1 VSRYRSYG
9 KLDDPFTS
17 EGDTFFLRMN
27 ARLRPNQLK
36 PGEVA
41 LSKNGR
47 MNKDGTWQTRKGL
60 STLFGSIT
68 SGENA
73 IRLPYRITTAQRLGG
88 VVTATLNATPSL
100 SFVPGDDITIADLGF
115 TTDSPNG
122 TFPLESVN
130 FTTNQITYISSSF
143 VKHNGVF
150 YKCLQDNTSSSS
162 NEPGTTGGS
171 SFWSTSTNA
180 SNASAWS
187 ASSVSYNGPGV
198 DETLPVTVDTPASPS
213 GNPSVASTGTSIST
227 TLKFQGGD
235 PNDSDNYSFT
245 LNDNGVNEVFGSAV
259 FSDATSNN
267 DDYIFTATDTTCII
281 LRLKDS
287 ALFKCRYEAGGE
299 SVDGPVQMT
308 QGLGKM
314 YIFRTN
320 QTTLEASPA
329 VQRVGVTSASQS
341 GQTITVNATAHGRSV
356 NDYVTLTGLGAYTND
371 PNDCYQ
377 VVTESTNSFT
387 VTMATSQTATFNVSG
402 AQVEYF
408 SDFSKVAN
416 GTYTAPLYLTDTTT
430 VAQDGVVTMDINSH
444 GLSAGDDLT
453 IQSGTSPF
461 DLFANQKVRV
471 TGAPTVNQFTFNLD
485 VANVSLGDSK
495 TLTVNKPLAVGKGYI
510 HQPAAPWGIVH
521 ERRLWMPYWYTSA
534 TTPADREIRDEI
546 VASDI
551 MDFDT
556 VDVIGNQFRPSAGQ
570 SDYLVQLTPFTKDS
584 LVVFNRKSIHL
595 MSGISGSLADVST
608 NVVTTE
614 IGCSARKSVVQVAN
628 QIMFLSDQGIYS
640 VEFLDAYNLR
650 GTGTPISETIQ
661 PFIERINQDYVHLS
675 CGVYFDNKYWI
686 ALPLNSES
694 GALASKLNTI
704 IVYSFLNGGFESIDT
719 VNSTEFAIRELIV
732 GKEGSQNALY
742 LTTEEGG
749 VHKVDGFEGG
759 DVVSMTAGQ
768 AIPATIPI
776 VSQVTTRQYDAESL
790 DRKKF
795 SRAEFHIKSGSET
808 VTDGDITFITEDP
821 DSTSSATSI
830 SSLIGS
836 TLPANEDSSLR
847 MRVNKRG
854 FGIQADFKPN
864 TGRPFLRAVK
874 VDAQITDRATTS
886 IS

>member
-1 VSRYRSYG
+1 MSRYRSYG

-68 SGENA
+68 SGTNA
-73 IRLPYRITTAQRLGG
+73 IRLPYIILSAQRQSN
-88 VVTATLNATPSL
+88 VVTLILSTTPSL
-100 SFVPGDDITIADLGF
+100 SFIPSEDFHIDDLDASVD
-115 TTDSPNG
+115 G
-122 TFPLESVN
+122 TQTLASVN
-130 FTTNQITYISSSF
+130 FTTKTLTFANSGADTTF
-143 VKHNGVF
+143 TVKGESVG
-150 YKCLQDNTSSSS
+150 NTSVVASGTAI
-162 NEPGTTGGS
+162 GTTL
-171 SFWSTSTNA
+171 
-180 SNASAWS
+180 
-187 ASSVSYNGPGV
+187 
-198 DETLPVTVDTPASPS
+198 D
-213 GNPSVASTGTSIST
+213 
-227 TLKFQGGD
+227 
-235 PNDSDNYSFT
+235 FT

-320 QTTLEASPA
+320 QTTLEASPE
-329 VQRVGVTSASQS
+329 VQRVDISSASQS
-341 GQTITVNATAHGRSV
+341 GQTITVNATAHGRSA
-356 NDYVTLTGLGAYTND
+356 NDYVTLTGLGNWTNN

-377 VVTESTNSFT
+377 VTTASTNQFT
-387 VTMATSQTATFNVSG
+387 VTMATSQNTTFNVSG
-402 AQVEYF
+402 AQVEF
-408 SDFSKVAN
+408 FLDFSKVAN
-416 GTYTAPLYLTDTTT
+416 GTYTAPVYLTDTTT

-461 DLFANQKVRV
+461 DLFADQKVRV
-471 TGAPTVNQFTFNLD
+471 TGAPTVNQFTFNLE

-521 ERRLWMPYWYTSA
+521 ERRLWMPYWYTSE
-534 TTPADREIRDEI
+534 TNPTDRGIRDEI

-661 PFIERINQDYVHLS
+661 PFIDRINQDYVHLS
-675 CGVYFDNKYWI
+675 CGVYFDNRYWL
-686 ALPLNSES
+686 ALPLDIVPGS
-694 GALASKLNTI
+694 GDATKLNTI

-732 GKEGSQNALY
+732 AREGSQNALY

-749 VHKVDGFEGG
+749 IHKVDGADGG
-759 DVVSMTAGQ
+759 DVVSMSAGQ
-768 AIPATIPI
+768 AVPETIDV
-776 VSQVTTRQYDAESL
+776 VSQCTTRQYDADTA
-790 DRKKF
+790 DRKMF
-795 SRAEFHIKSGSET
+795 SRSELHIKSSDQGLS
-808 VTDGDITFITEDP
+808 DGDISFITEDP

-830 SSLIGS
+830 STLLGS
-836 TLPANEDSSLR
+836 TLPANEDSSIRLGVR
-847 MRVNKRG
+847 KRG
-854 FGIQADFKPN
+854 FGIQTDFKP
-864 TGRPFLRAVK
+864 TAGRPFLRAVK
-874 VDAQITDRATTS
+874 IDARVTDRSTTS

>member
-1 VSRYRSYG
+1 MSRYRSYG
-9 KLDDPFTS
+9 QLDDPFVT

-68 SGENA
+68 SGVNA
-73 IRLPYRITTAQRLGG
+73 IRLPYIILSAQRQSN
-88 VVTATLNATPSL
+88 VVTLTLSTTPSL
-100 SFVPGDDITIADLGF
+100 SFIPGDDFHIDDL
-115 TTDSPNG
+115 DASVDG
-122 TFPLESVN
+122 TRTLASVN
-130 FTTNQITYISSSF
+130 FTTKTLTFANSGADTVFTI
-143 VKHNGVF
+143 NGENVG
-150 YKCLQDNTSSSS
+150 NTSVV
-162 NEPGTTGGS
+162 
-171 SFWSTSTNA
+171 
-180 SNASAWS
+180 SA
-187 ASSVSYNGPGV
+187 
-198 DETLPVTVDTPASPS
+198 
-213 GNPSVASTGTSIST
+213 GTSIGT
-227 TLKFQGGD
+227 TL
-235 PNDSDNYSFT
+235 NFT

-259 FSDATSNN
+259 FSDASSNN

-329 VQRVGVTSASQS
+329 VQRVDISSASQS
-341 GQTITVNATAHGRSV
+341 GQTITVNTSADHNRVVG
-356 NDYVTLTGLGAYTND
+356 DFITLTGLGAFTEN
-371 PNDCYQ
+371 PNACYQ
-377 VVTESTNSFT
+377 VVTKPSNTQFT

-408 SDFSKVAN
+408 LDFSKVAN
-416 GTYTAPLYLTDTTT
+416 GTYTSPVYLTDTTT

-461 DLFANQKVRV
+461 DLFADQKVRV
-471 TGAPTVNQFTFNLD
+471 TGAPTANQFTFNLE

-495 TLTVNKPLAVGKGYI
+495 TLTVNKPLAVGKGFI

-521 ERRLWMPYWYTSA
+521 ERRLWMPYWYTSD
-534 TTPADREIRDEI
+534 TTPTDRGIRDEI

-556 VDVIGNQFRPSAGQ
+556 IDVIGNQFRPSAGQ

-595 MSGISGSLADVST
+595 MTGISGSLADVST

-640 VEFLDAYNLR
+640 VEFLDEYNLR

-661 PFIERINQDYVHLS
+661 PFIDRINQDYVHLS
-675 CGVYFDNKYWI
+675 CGVYFDNRYWL

-759 DVVSMTAGQ
+759 DVVSLTAGQ
-768 AIPATIPI
+768 AIPATIPV
-776 VSQVTTRQYDAESL
+776 VSQVTTRQYDADSL

-808 VTDGDITFITEDP
+808 VTDGDITFITEEP
-821 DSTSSATSI
+821 DSTTTATSI

-836 TLPANEDSSLR
+836 TLPADEDSSLR

>member
-88 VVTATLNATPSL
+88 VVAATLNATPSL

-143 VKHNGVF
+143 VKHNGLF

-162 NEPGTTGGS
+162 NEPGTAGGS

-180 SNASAWS
+180 NNASAWS

-227 TLKFQGGD
+227 TL
-235 PNDSDNYSFT
+235 NFT

-267 DDYIFTATDTTCII
+267 DDYIFTATDTTCIV
-281 LRLKDS
+281 LRLKDQ

-299 SVDGPVQMT
+299 SVDGPVGMV

-314 YIFRTN
+314 YIFRTR
-320 QTTLEASPA
+320 QTTLESTPSVQQIA
-329 VQRVGVTSASQS
+329 VSSASQS
-341 GQTITVNATAHGRSV
+341 GQTITVNTSSDHFRLV
-356 NDYVTLTGLGAYTND
+356 DDYITLTGFGAYTND

-377 VVTESTNSFT
+377 VVTKPSNTQFT

-430 VAQDGVVTMDINSH
+430 VAQDGVVTMDITSH

-461 DLFANQKVRV
+461 DLFADQKVRV
-471 TGAPTVNQFTFNLD
+471 TGAPTVNQFTFNLE
-485 VANVSLGDSK
+485 VANVSIGQSK

-510 HQPAAPWGIVH
+510 HQPAAPWGVVH
-521 ERRLWMPYWYTSA
+521 ERRLWMPYWYTSD

-628 QIMFLSDQGIYS
+628 QIIFLSDQGIYA
-640 VEFLDAYNLR
+640 VTFIDEYNLR
-650 GTGTPISETIQ
+650 GTGMPISETIQ
-661 PFIERINQDYVHLS
+661 PFIDRINQDYVHLS
-675 CGVYFDNKYWI
+675 CGVYFDNRYWL
-686 ALPLNSES
+686 ALPLDIVPGS
-694 GALASKLNTI
+694 GDATKLNTI

-732 GKEGSQNALY
+732 AREGSQNALY

-768 AIPATIPI
+768 AVPATIPV
-776 VSQVTTRQYDAESL
+776 VSQVTTRQYDADSL

-808 VTDGDITFITEDP
+808 VSDGDITFITEDP

>member
-1 VSRYRSYG
+1 MSRYRSYG

-68 SGENA
+68 SGADA
-73 IRLPYRITTAQRLGG
+73 IRIPYVITAAQRQSG
-88 VVTATLNATPSL
+88 VVTLTLDAAPSL
-100 SFVPGDDITIADLGF
+100 SFIPGENITIDALDASV
-115 TTDSPNG
+115 DG
-122 TFPLESVN
+122 TRVLSTVN
-130 FTTNQITYISSSF
+130 FTTKTVTFANAGSDGVIAVNPISA
-143 VKHNGVF
+143 G
-150 YKCLQDNTSSSS
+150 NTSVIQ
-162 NEPGTTGGS
+162 
-171 SFWSTSTNA
+171 A
-180 SNASAWS
+180 
-187 ASSVSYNGPGV
+187 
-198 DETLPVTVDTPASPS
+198 
-213 GNPSVASTGTSIST
+213 GNSIPT
-227 TLKFQGGD
+227 TL
-235 PNDSDNYSFT
+235 NFT

-329 VQRVGVTSASQS
+329 VQQVSITSASQS
-341 GQTITVNATAHGRSV
+341 GQTITVNTSTAHGRSV
-356 NDYVTLTGLGAYTND
+356 NDYITLTGLGAYTND

-377 VVTESTNSFT
+377 VVTRPSATQFT

-408 SDFSKVAN
+408 SDFTKVAN
-416 GTYTAPLYLTDTTT
+416 GTYTAPVYLTDTTA
-430 VAQDGVVTMDINSH
+430 VAQDGVVTMDITSH

-461 DLFANQKVRV
+461 DLFADQKVRV
-471 TGAPTVNQFTFNLD
+471 TGAPTANQFTFNLE
-485 VANVSLGDSK
+485 VANVSIGQAK

-521 ERRLWMPYWYTSA
+521 ERRLWMPYWYTSDVNP
-534 TTPADREIRDEI
+534 TDRGIRDEI
-546 VASDI
+546 VSSDI

-640 VEFLDAYNLR
+640 VEFLDEYNLR

-661 PFIERINQDYVHLS
+661 PFIDRINQDYVHLS
-675 CGVYFDNKYWI
+675 CGVYFDNRYWL
-686 ALPLNSES
+686 ALPLDIVPGS
-694 GALASKLNTI
+694 GDATKLNTI

-749 VHKVDGFEGG
+749 IHKVDGAEGG

-768 AIPATIPI
+768 AVPETIAV
-776 VSQVTTRQYDAESL
+776 VSQCTTRQYDADTA
-790 DRKKF
+790 DRKMF
-795 SRAEFHIKSGSET
+795 ARSELHIKSSDQGLS
-808 VTDGDITFITEDP
+808 DGDISFITEDP
-821 DSTSSATSI
+821 DSTTSATSI

-836 TLPANEDSSLR
+836 TLPASEDSSIRLGVR
-847 MRVNKRG
+847 KRG
-854 FGIQADFKPN
+854 FGIQTDFKP
-864 TGRPFLRAVK
+864 TAGRPFLRAVK
-874 VDAQITDRATTS
+874 IDARVTDRSTTS

>member
-1 VSRYRSYG
+1 MSRYRSYG

-73 IRLPYRITTAQRLGG
+73 IRLPYIILSAQRQSN
-88 VVTATLNATPSL
+88 VVTLVLNATPSL
-100 SFVPGDDITIADLGF
+100 SFIPGDSFHIDDL
-115 TTDSPNG
+115 DASVDG
-122 TFPLESVN
+122 TQTLASVN
-130 FTTNQITYISSSF
+130 FTTKTLTF
-143 VKHNGVF
+143 ANGGADTTFTVNG
-150 YKCLQDNTSSSS
+150 QNVGNTSVV
-162 NEPGTTGGS
+162 
-171 SFWSTSTNA
+171 
-180 SNASAWS
+180 SA
-187 ASSVSYNGPGV
+187 
-198 DETLPVTVDTPASPS
+198 
-213 GNPSVASTGTSIST
+213 GTSIGT
-227 TLKFQGGD
+227 TL
-235 PNDSDNYSFT
+235 NFT

-329 VQRVGVTSASQS
+329 VQRVGITSATQS
-341 GQTITVNATAHGRSV
+341 GQTITVNTSAAHGRSV
-356 NDYVTLTGLGAYTND
+356 NDYITLTGLGAYTND
-371 PNDCYQ
+371 PNGCYQ
-377 VVTESTNSFT
+377 VITRPSATQFT

-461 DLFANQKVRV
+461 DLFADQKVRV
-471 TGAPTVNQFTFNLD
+471 TGAPTVNQFTFNLE
-485 VANVSLGDSK
+485 VANVSIGQSK

-521 ERRLWMPYWYTSA
+521 ERRLWMPYWYTSD

-661 PFIERINQDYVHLS
+661 PFIERINQDYVHLA
-675 CGVYFDNKYWI
+675 CGVYFENRYWI

-768 AIPATIPI
+768 AVPATIPV
-776 VSQVTTRQYDAESL
+776 VSQVTTRQYDADSL

-836 TLPANEDSSLR
+836 TLPADEDSSIR

-886 IS
+886 IL

>member
-1 VSRYRSYG
+1 MSRYRSYG
-9 KLDDPFTS
+9 KLDDPFVT

-68 SGENA
+68 SGTNA
-73 IRLPYRITTAQRLGG
+73 IRLPYIILSAQRQSN
-88 VVTATLNATPSL
+88 VVTLILSTTPSL
-100 SFVPGDDITIADLGF
+100 SFIPGEDFHIADL
-115 TTDSPNG
+115 DASVDG
-122 TFPLESVN
+122 TRTLASVN
-130 FTTNQITYISSSF
+130 FTTKTLTFANSGADTTFTI
-143 VKHNGVF
+143 NGENVG
-150 YKCLQDNTSSSS
+150 NTS
-162 NEPGTTGGS
+162 
-171 SFWSTSTNA
+171 
-180 SNASAWS
+180 
-187 ASSVSYNGPGV
+187 VV
-198 DETLPVTVDTPASPS
+198 
-213 GNPSVASTGTSIST
+213 STGTSIGT
-227 TLKFQGGD
+227 TL
-235 PNDSDNYSFT
+235 NFT

-314 YIFRTN
+314 YIFRTR
-320 QTTLEASPA
+320 QTTLEASPE
-329 VQRVGVTSASQS
+329 VQRVDITSASQS
-341 GQTITVNATAHGRSV
+341 GQTITVNATAHGRSA
-356 NDYVTLTGLGAYTND
+356 NDYVTLTGLGNWTNN

-377 VVTESTNSFT
+377 IETASTNQFT
-387 VTMATSQTATFNVSG
+387 VKMATSQTTTFNVSG
-402 AQVEYF
+402 AQVEF
-408 SDFSKVAN
+408 FLDFTKVAN
-416 GTYTAPLYLTDTTT
+416 GTYTAPVYLTDTAA
-430 VAQDGVVTMDINSH
+430 VAQDGVVTMDITSH

-461 DLFANQKVRV
+461 DLFADQKVRV
-471 TGAPTVNQFTFNLD
+471 TGAPTANQFTFNLE

-510 HQPAAPWGIVH
+510 HQPAAPWGVVH
-521 ERRLWMPYWYTSA
+521 ERRLWMPYWYTSE
-534 TTPADREIRDEI
+534 TNPTDRGIRDEI

-628 QIMFLSDQGIYS
+628 QIMFLSDQGLYAVTFID
-640 VEFLDAYNLR
+640 EYNLR
-650 GTGTPISETIQ
+650 GTGMPISETIQ
-661 PFIERINQDYVHLS
+661 PFIDRINQDYVHLS
-675 CGVYFDNKYWI
+675 CAVYFDNKYWI
-686 ALPLNSES
+686 ALPLDIVPGS
-694 GALASKLNTI
+694 GDATKLNTI

-749 VHKVDGFEGG
+749 IHKVDGAEGG
-759 DVVSMTAGQ
+759 DVVSMAAGQ
-768 AIPATIPI
+768 AIPETIAV
-776 VSQVTTRQYDAESL
+776 VSQCTTRQYDADTA
-790 DRKKF
+790 DRKMF
-795 SRAEFHIKSGSET
+795 ARSELHIKSSDEGLS
-808 VTDGDITFITEDP
+808 DGDISFITEDP
-821 DSTSSATSI
+821 DSTTSATSI
-830 SSLIGS
+830 STLLGS
-836 TLPANEDSSLR
+836 TLPASEDSSIRLGVR
-847 MRVNKRG
+847 KRG
-854 FGIQADFKPN
+854 FGIQTDFKP
-864 TGRPFLRAVK
+864 TAGRPFLRAVK
-874 VDAQITDRATTS
+874 IDARVTDRSTTS

>member
-1 VSRYRSYG
+1 MSRYRSYG

-68 SGENA
+68 SGVNA
-73 IRLPYRITTAQRLGG
+73 IRLPWIVLSAQRQSN
-88 VVTATLNATPSL
+88 VVTLVLNATPSL
-100 SFVPGDDITIADLGF
+100 SFIPGDDFHVDDL
-115 TTDSPNG
+115 DASVDG
-122 TFPLESVN
+122 TQTLASVN
-130 FTTNQITYISSSF
+130 FTTKTLTFANSGSDTTF
-143 VKHNGVF
+143 TVKGESVG
-150 YKCLQDNTSSSS
+150 NTS
-162 NEPGTTGGS
+162 
-171 SFWSTSTNA
+171 
-180 SNASAWS
+180 
-187 ASSVSYNGPGV
+187 V
-198 DETLPVTVDTPASPS
+198 
-213 GNPSVASTGTSIST
+213 VASGTAIGT

-235 PNDSDNYSFT
+235 ASDPDNYYFT

-314 YIFRTN
+314 YIFRTR

-329 VQRVGVTSASQS
+329 VQRVDITSASQS
-341 GQTITVNATAHGRSV
+341 GQTITVNATAHGRSA
-356 NDYVTLTGLGAYTND
+356 NDYVTLTGLGNWTNN

-377 VVTESTNSFT
+377 VATASTNQFT
-387 VTMATSQTATFNVSG
+387 VTMATSQNTTFNVSG
-402 AQVEYF
+402 AQVEF
-408 SDFSKVAN
+408 FLDFSRVAN

-461 DLFANQKVRV
+461 DLFADQKVRV
-471 TGAPTVNQFTFNLD
+471 TGAPTANQFTFNLE
-485 VANVSLGDSK
+485 VANVSIGDSK

-510 HQPAAPWGIVH
+510 HQPAAPWGVVH
-521 ERRLWMPYWYTSA
+521 ERRLWMPYWYTSDVNP
-534 TTPADREIRDEI
+534 TDRGIRDEI

-661 PFIERINQDYVHLS
+661 PFIDRINQDYVHLS
-675 CGVYFDNKYWI
+675 CGVYFDNKYWL
-686 ALPLNSES
+686 ALPLDIVPGS
-694 GALASKLNTI
+694 GDATKLNTI

-749 VHKVDGFEGG
+749 IHKVDGADGG

-768 AIPATIPI
+768 AAPETIAV
-776 VSQVTTRQYDAESL
+776 VSQCTTRQYDADTA
-790 DRKKF
+790 DRKMF
-795 SRAEFHIKSGSET
+795 ARSELHIKSSDEGLS
-808 VTDGDITFITEDP
+808 DGDISFITEDP
-821 DSTSSATSI
+821 DSTSTATSI
-830 SSLIGS
+830 STLLGS
-836 TLPANEDSSLR
+836 TLPASEDSSIRLGVR
-847 MRVNKRG
+847 KRG
-854 FGIQADFKPN
+854 FGIQTDFKP
-864 TGRPFLRAVK
+864 TAGRPFLRAVK
-874 VDAQITDRATTS
+874 IDARITDRSTTS

>member
-1 VSRYRSYG
+1 
-9 KLDDPFTS
+9 
-17 EGDTFFLRMN
+17 MN

-68 SGENA
+68 SGTNA
-73 IRLPYRITTAQRLGG
+73 IRLPYIILSAQRQSN
-88 VVTATLNATPSL
+88 VVTLVLNATPSL
-100 SFVPGDDITIADLGF
+100 SFIPGDSFHIDDLD
-115 TTDSPNG
+115 TSVNG
-122 TFPLESVN
+122 TQTLASVN
-130 FTTNQITYISSSF
+130 FTTKTLTFSNTGSDTTF
-143 VKHNGVF
+143 TVNGENVG
-150 YKCLQDNTSSSS
+150 NTSVV
-162 NEPGTTGGS
+162 
-171 SFWSTSTNA
+171 
-180 SNASAWS
+180 SA
-187 ASSVSYNGPGV
+187 
-198 DETLPVTVDTPASPS
+198 
-213 GNPSVASTGTSIST
+213 GTSIGT
-227 TLKFQGGD
+227 TL
-235 PNDSDNYSFT
+235 NFT

-314 YIFRTN
+314 YIFRTR
-320 QTTLEASPA
+320 QTTLEASPE
-329 VQRVGVTSASQS
+329 VQRVDISSASQS
-341 GQTITVNATAHGRSV
+341 GQTITVNATAHGRSA
-356 NDYVTLTGLGAYTND
+356 NDYVTLTGLGNWTNN

-377 VVTESTNSFT
+377 VATASTNQFT
-387 VTMATSQTATFNVSG
+387 VTMATSQNTTFNVSG

-416 GTYTAPLYLTDTTT
+416 GTYTAPVYLTDTTT
-430 VAQDGVVTMDINSH
+430 VAQDGVVTMDITSH

-461 DLFANQKVRV
+461 DLFADQKVRV
-471 TGAPTVNQFTFNLD
+471 TGAPTVNQFTFNLE
-485 VANVSLGDSK
+485 VANVSIGQSK

-521 ERRLWMPYWYTSA
+521 ERRLWMPYWYTSE
-534 TTPADREIRDEI
+534 TNPTDRGIRDEI

-628 QIMFLSDQGIYS
+628 QIMFLSDQGIYA
-640 VEFLDAYNLR
+640 VEFLDEYNLR

-661 PFIERINQDYVHLS
+661 PFIDRINQDYVHLS
-675 CGVYFDNKYWI
+675 CGVYFDNRYWL
-686 ALPLNSES
+686 ALPLDIVP
-694 GALASKLNTI
+694 GGGDATKLNTI

-749 VHKVDGFEGG
+749 IHKVDGADGG

-768 AIPATIPI
+768 AVPETIAV
-776 VSQVTTRQYDAESL
+776 VSQCTTRQYDADTA
-790 DRKKF
+790 DRKMF
-795 SRAEFHIKSGSET
+795 ARSELHIKSSDDGLS
-808 VTDGDITFITEDP
+808 DGDISFITEDP

-836 TLPANEDSSLR
+836 TLPASEDSSIRLGVR
-847 MRVNKRG
+847 KRG
-854 FGIQADFKPN
+854 FGIQTDFKP
-864 TGRPFLRAVK
+864 TAGRPFLRAVK
-874 VDAQITDRATTS
+874 IDARVTDRSTTS

>member
-1 VSRYRSYG
+1 MSRYRSYG

-36 PGEVA
+36 AGEVA

-68 SGENA
+68 SGTNA
-73 IRLPYRITTAQRLGG
+73 IRLPYIILSAQRQSN
-88 VVTATLNATPSL
+88 VVTLILSTTPSL
-100 SFVPGDDITIADLGF
+100 SFIPGEDFHIDDLDASVD
-115 TTDSPNG
+115 G
-122 TFPLESVN
+122 TRTLASVN
-130 FTTNQITYISSSF
+130 FTTKTLTFANSGADTTFTIKGEN
-143 VKHNGVF
+143 VG
-150 YKCLQDNTSSSS
+150 NTS
-162 NEPGTTGGS
+162 
-171 SFWSTSTNA
+171 
-180 SNASAWS
+180 
-187 ASSVSYNGPGV
+187 V
-198 DETLPVTVDTPASPS
+198 
-213 GNPSVASTGTSIST
+213 VASGTAIGT

-235 PNDSDNYSFT
+235 ASDPDNYYFT

-299 SVDGPVQMT
+299 SVDGPVQLT

-314 YIFRTN
+314 YIFRTR
-320 QTTLEASPA
+320 QTTLEASPE
-329 VQRVGVTSASQS
+329 VQRVDISSASQS
-341 GQTITVNATAHGRSV
+341 AQTITVNATAHGRSA
-356 NDYVTLTGLGAYTND
+356 NDYVTLTGLGNWTNN

-377 VVTESTNSFT
+377 VTTASTNQFT

-416 GTYTAPLYLTDTTT
+416 GTYTAPVYLTDTTT
-430 VAQDGVVTMDINSH
+430 VAQDGVVTMDITSH

-461 DLFANQKVRV
+461 DLFTNQKTRVSNVPNANQF
-471 TGAPTVNQFTFNLD
+471 QFNLE
-485 VANVSLGDSK
+485 VANVSIGQSK

-521 ERRLWMPYWYTSA
+521 ERRLWMPYWYTSE
-534 TTPADREIRDEI
+534 TNPTDRGIRDEI

-628 QIMFLSDQGIYS
+628 QIMFLSDQGIYA
-640 VEFLDAYNLR
+640 VEFLDEYNLR

-661 PFIERINQDYVHLS
+661 PFIDRINQDYVHLS
-675 CGVYFDNKYWI
+675 CGVYFDNRYWL
-686 ALPLNSES
+686 ALPLDIVPGS
-694 GALASKLNTI
+694 GDATKLNTI

-749 VHKVDGFEGG
+749 IHKVDGADGG

-768 AIPATIPI
+768 AVPETIAV
-776 VSQVTTRQYDAESL
+776 VSQCTTRQYDADTA
-790 DRKKF
+790 DRKMF
-795 SRAEFHIKSGSET
+795 ARSELHIKSSDDGLS
-808 VTDGDITFITEDP
+808 DGDISFITEDP

-830 SSLIGS
+830 STLLGS
-836 TLPANEDSSLR
+836 TLPASEDSSIRLGVR
-847 MRVNKRG
+847 KRG
-854 FGIQADFKPN
+854 FGIQTDFKP
-864 TGRPFLRAVK
+864 TAGRPFLRAVK
-874 VDAQITDRATTS
+874 IDARVTDRSTTS

>member
-68 SGENA
+68 SGADA
-73 IRLPYRITTAQRLGG
+73 IRIPYTILSAQRQGG
-88 VVTATLNATPSL
+88 VVTLTLDIAPSL
-100 SFVPGDDITIADLGF
+100 SFIPGENITIDDL
-115 TTDSPNG
+115 DSTVDG
-122 TFPLESVN
+122 TRVLSTVSF
-130 FTTNQITYISSSF
+130 ITKTVTFANAGSDGVIA
-143 VKHNGVF
+143 VKGNNVG
-150 YKCLQDNTSSSS
+150 NTSVVQ
-162 NEPGTTGGS
+162 
-171 SFWSTSTNA
+171 A
-180 SNASAWS
+180 
-187 ASSVSYNGPGV
+187 
-198 DETLPVTVDTPASPS
+198 
-213 GNPSVASTGTSIST
+213 GNSIPT
-227 TLKFQGGD
+227 TL
-235 PNDSDNYSFT
+235 NFT
-245 LNDNGVNEVFGSAV
+245 LNDNGVNAVFGSSV
-259 FSDATSNN
+259 FSDATSNS
-267 DDYIFTATDTTCII
+267 DDYIFTATDTTCIV
-281 LRLKDS
+281 LRLKDQ

-329 VQRVGVTSASQS
+329 VQRVGITSATQS
-341 GQTITVNATAHGRSV
+341 GQTITVNTSADHNRVVG
-356 NDYVTLTGLGAYTND
+356 DYITLTGFGAYTND

-377 VVTESTNSFT
+377 VVTKPSNTQFT

-471 TGAPTVNQFTFNLD
+471 TGAPTANQFTFNLE

-521 ERRLWMPYWYTSA
+521 ERRLWMPYWYTSD

-628 QIMFLSDQGIYS
+628 QIIFLSDQGIYA
-640 VEFLDAYNLR
+640 VTFIDEYNLR
-650 GTGTPISETIQ
+650 GTGMPISETIQ
-661 PFIERINQDYVHLS
+661 PFIDRINQDYVHLS
-675 CGVYFDNKYWI
+675 CGVYFDNRYWL
-686 ALPLNSES
+686 ALPLDIVPGS
-694 GALASKLNTI
+694 GDATKLNTI

-732 GKEGSQNALY
+732 AREGSQNALY

-768 AIPATIPI
+768 AVPATIPV
-776 VSQVTTRQYDAESL
+776 VSQVTTRQYDADSL

-808 VTDGDITFITEDP
+808 VSDGDITFITEDP

>member
-1 VSRYRSYG
+1 MSRYRSYG

-68 SGENA
+68 SGTNA
-73 IRLPYRITTAQRLGG
+73 IRLPYIILSAQRQSN
-88 VVTATLNATPSL
+88 VVTLILSTTPSL
-100 SFVPGDDITIADLGF
+100 SFIPGEDFHIDDLDASVD
-115 TTDSPNG
+115 G
-122 TFPLESVN
+122 TRTLASVN
-130 FTTNQITYISSSF
+130 FTTKTLTFANTGTDAVFI
-143 VKHNGVF
+143 VKGENVG
-150 YKCLQDNTSSSS
+150 NTSVVASGTAI
-162 NEPGTTGGS
+162 GTTL
-171 SFWSTSTNA
+171 N
-180 SNASAWS
+180 
-187 ASSVSYNGPGV
+187 
-198 DETLPVTVDTPASPS
+198 
-213 GNPSVASTGTSIST
+213 
-227 TLKFQGGD
+227 
-235 PNDSDNYSFT
+235 FT

-314 YIFRTN
+314 YIFRTR
-320 QTTLEASPA
+320 QTTLEASPE
-329 VQRVGVTSASQS
+329 VQRVDITSATQS
-341 GQTITVNATAHGRSV
+341 GQTITVNATAHGRAA
-356 NDYVTLTGLGAYTND
+356 NGYVTLTGLGNWTNN

-377 VVTESTNSFT
+377 VATASTNQFT
-387 VTMATSQTATFNVSG
+387 VKMATSQTTTFNVSG
-402 AQVEYF
+402 AQVEF
-408 SDFSKVAN
+408 FLDFSRVAN

-461 DLFANQKVRV
+461 DLFTNQKVRV
-471 TGAPTVNQFTFNLD
+471 TGAPTANQFTFNLE
-485 VANVSLGDSK
+485 VANVSIGQAK

-521 ERRLWMPYWYTSA
+521 ERRLWMPYWYTSDA
-534 TTPADREIRDEI
+534 TPTDRGIRDEI

-661 PFIERINQDYVHLS
+661 PFIDRINQDYVHLS
-675 CGVYFDNKYWI
+675 CGVYFDNRYWL
-686 ALPLNSES
+686 ALPLDIVP
-694 GALASKLNTI
+694 GAGDATKLNTI

-749 VHKVDGFEGG
+749 IHKVDGADGG
-759 DVVSMTAGQ
+759 DVVSMAAGQ
-768 AIPATIPI
+768 AVPETIAV
-776 VSQVTTRQYDAESL
+776 VSQCTTRQYDADTA
-790 DRKKF
+790 DRKMF
-795 SRAEFHIKSGSET
+795 ARSELHIKSSDDGLS
-808 VTDGDITFITEDP
+808 DGDISFITEDP
-821 DSTSSATSI
+821 DSTSTATSI
-830 SSLIGS
+830 STLLGS
-836 TLPANEDSSLR
+836 TLPANEDSSIRLGVR
-847 MRVNKRG
+847 KRG
-854 FGIQADFKPN
+854 FGIQTDFKP
-864 TGRPFLRAVK
+864 TAGRPFLRAVK
-874 VDAQITDRATTS
+874 IDARVTDRSTTS

>member
-1 VSRYRSYG
+1 MSRYRSYG

-68 SGENA
+68 SGTNA
-73 IRLPYRITTAQRLGG
+73 IRLPYIILSAQRQSN
-88 VVTATLNATPSL
+88 VVTLILSTTPSL
-100 SFVPGDDITIADLGF
+100 SFIPSEDFHIDDLDASVD
-115 TTDSPNG
+115 G
-122 TFPLESVN
+122 TQTLASVN
-130 FTTNQITYISSSF
+130 FTTKTLTFANSGADTTFTIKGEN
-143 VKHNGVF
+143 VG
-150 YKCLQDNTSSSS
+150 NTSVVSSGTAI
-162 NEPGTTGGS
+162 GTTL
-171 SFWSTSTNA
+171 N
-180 SNASAWS
+180 
-187 ASSVSYNGPGV
+187 
-198 DETLPVTVDTPASPS
+198 
-213 GNPSVASTGTSIST
+213 
-227 TLKFQGGD
+227 
-235 PNDSDNYSFT
+235 FT

-320 QTTLEASPA
+320 QTTLEASPE
-329 VQRVGVTSASQS
+329 VQRVDISSASQS
-341 GQTITVNATAHGRSV
+341 GQTITVNATAHGRSA
-356 NDYVTLTGLGAYTND
+356 NDYVTLTGLGNWTNN

-377 VVTESTNSFT
+377 VTTASTNQFT
-387 VTMATSQTATFNVSG
+387 VTMATSQNTTFNVSG
-402 AQVEYF
+402 AQVEF
-408 SDFSKVAN
+408 FLDFSKVAN
-416 GTYTAPLYLTDTTT
+416 GTYTAPVYLTDTTT

-461 DLFANQKVRV
+461 DLFTNQKTRVSNVPNANQF
-471 TGAPTVNQFTFNLD
+471 QFNLE
-485 VANVSLGDSK
+485 VANVSIGQSK

-521 ERRLWMPYWYTSA
+521 ERRLWMPYWYTSE
-534 TTPADREIRDEI
+534 TNPTDRGIRDEI

-661 PFIERINQDYVHLS
+661 PFIDRINQDYVHLS
-675 CGVYFDNKYWI
+675 CGVYFDNRYWL
-686 ALPLNSES
+686 ALPLDIVPGS
-694 GALASKLNTI
+694 GDATKLNTI

-749 VHKVDGFEGG
+749 IHKVDGADGG
-759 DVVSMTAGQ
+759 DVVSMSAGQ
-768 AIPATIPI
+768 AVPETIDV
-776 VSQVTTRQYDAESL
+776 VSQCTTRQYDADTA
-790 DRKKF
+790 DRKMF
-795 SRAEFHIKSGSET
+795 SRSELHIKSSDQGLS
-808 VTDGDITFITEDP
+808 DGDISFITEDP

-830 SSLIGS
+830 STLLGS
-836 TLPANEDSSLR
+836 TLPANEDSSIRLGVR
-847 MRVNKRG
+847 KRG
-854 FGIQADFKPN
+854 FGIQTDFKP
-864 TGRPFLRAVK
+864 TAGRPFLRAVK
-874 VDAQITDRATTS
+874 IDARVTDRSTTS

>member
-1 VSRYRSYG
+1 MSRYRSYG

-68 SGENA
+68 SGTNA
-73 IRLPYRITTAQRLGG
+73 IRLPYIILSAQRQSN
-88 VVTATLNATPSL
+88 VVTLILSTTPSL
-100 SFVPGDDITIADLGF
+100 SFIPSESFHVDDLDASVD
-115 TTDSPNG
+115 G
-122 TFPLESVN
+122 TQTLASVN
-130 FTTNQITYISSSF
+130 FTTKTLTFANSGSDTTF
-143 VKHNGVF
+143 TVKGESVG
-150 YKCLQDNTSSSS
+150 NTSVVASGTAI
-162 NEPGTTGGS
+162 GTT
-171 SFWSTSTNA
+171 
-180 SNASAWS
+180 
-187 ASSVSYNGPGV
+187 
-198 DETLPVTVDTPASPS
+198 L
-213 GNPSVASTGTSIST
+213 I
-227 TLKFQGGD
+227 FQGGD
-235 PNDSDNYSFT
+235 PTDPDNYYFT

-314 YIFRTN
+314 YIFRTR
-320 QTTLEASPA
+320 QTTLEASPE
-329 VQRVGVTSASQS
+329 VQRVDISSASQS
-341 GQTITVNATAHGRSV
+341 GQTITVNATAHGRSA
-356 NDYVTLTGLGAYTND
+356 NDYITLTGLGNWTNN

-377 VVTESTNSFT
+377 VATASTNQFT
-387 VTMATSQTATFNVSG
+387 VTMATSQNTTFNVSG

-408 SDFSKVAN
+408 LDFSKVAN

-430 VAQDGVVTMDINSH
+430 VAQDGVVTMDITSH

-461 DLFANQKVRV
+461 DLFADQKVRV
-471 TGAPTVNQFTFNLD
+471 TGAPTVNQFTFNLE
-485 VANVSLGDSK
+485 VANVSIGQSK
-495 TLTVNKPLAVGKGYI
+495 TLTVNRPLAVGKGYI
-510 HQPAAPWGIVH
+510 HQPSAPWGIVH
-521 ERRLWMPYWYTSA
+521 ERRLWMPYWYTSDVNP
-534 TTPADREIRDEI
+534 TDRGIRDEI

-595 MSGISGSLADVST
+595 MTGISGSLADVKT

-614 IGCSARKSVVQVAN
+614 IGCSARKTVVQVAN
-628 QIMFLSDQGIYS
+628 QIMFLSDQGIYA
-640 VEFLDAYNLR
+640 VEFLDEYNLR

-661 PFIERINQDYVHLS
+661 PFIDRINQDYVHLS
-675 CGVYFDNKYWI
+675 CAVYFDNKFWI
-686 ALPLNSES
+686 ALPLDIVAGS
-694 GALASKLNTI
+694 GDATKLNTI

-732 GKEGSQNALY
+732 AREGSQNALY

-749 VHKVDGFEGG
+749 IHKVDGADGG

-768 AIPATIPI
+768 AVPETIAV
-776 VSQVTTRQYDAESL
+776 VSQCTTRQYDADTA
-790 DRKKF
+790 DRKMF
-795 SRAEFHIKSGSET
+795 SRSELHIKSSDQGLS
-808 VTDGDITFITEDP
+808 DGDISFITEDP
-821 DSTSSATSI
+821 DSTSTATSI
-830 SSLIGS
+830 STLLGS
-836 TLPANEDSSLR
+836 TLPASEDSSIRLGVR
-847 MRVNKRG
+847 KRG
-854 FGIQADFKPN
+854 FGIQTDFKP
-864 TGRPFLRAVK
+864 TAGRPFLRAVK
-874 VDAQITDRATTS
+874 IDARVTDRSTTS

>member
-1 VSRYRSYG
+1 MSRYRSYG

-88 VVTATLNATPSL
+88 VVAATLNATPSL

-143 VKHNGVF
+143 VKHNGLF

-162 NEPGTTGGS
+162 NEPGTAGGS

-180 SNASAWS
+180 NNASAWS

-227 TLKFQGGD
+227 TL
-235 PNDSDNYSFT
+235 NFT

-267 DDYIFTATDTTCII
+267 DDYIFTATDTTCIV
-281 LRLKDS
+281 LRLKDQ

-299 SVDGPVQMT
+299 SVDGPVGMV

-314 YIFRTN
+314 YIFRTR
-320 QTTLEASPA
+320 QTTLESTPSVQQIA
-329 VQRVGVTSASQS
+329 VSSASQS
-341 GQTITVNATAHGRSV
+341 GQTITVNTSSDHFRLV
-356 NDYVTLTGLGAYTND
+356 DDYVTLTGFGNWTDD

-377 VVTESTNSFT
+377 VVSIPTSTQLT
-387 VTMATSQTATFNVSG
+387 VTMATSQTKTFNVSG
-402 AQVEYF
+402 ARVEYF
-408 SDFSKVAN
+408 LDFSKVAN

-430 VAQDGVVTMDINSH
+430 VAQDGVVTMDITSH

-461 DLFANQKVRV
+461 DLFADQKVRV
-471 TGAPTVNQFTFNLD
+471 TGAPTVNQFTFNLE
-485 VANVSLGDSK
+485 VANVSIGQSK

-510 HQPAAPWGIVH
+510 HQPAAPWGVVH
-521 ERRLWMPYWYTSA
+521 ERRLWMPYWYTSD
-534 TTPADREIRDEI
+534 TTPADRGIRDEI

-628 QIMFLSDQGIYS
+628 QIIFLSDQGIYS
-640 VEFLDAYNLR
+640 VEFLDEYNLR

-661 PFIERINQDYVHLS
+661 PFIDRINQDYVHLS
-675 CGVYFDNKYWI
+675 CGVYFDNRYWL

-732 GKEGSQNALY
+732 AREGSQNALY

-749 VHKVDGFEGG
+749 IHKVDGADGG

-768 AIPATIPI
+768 AVPETIAV
-776 VSQVTTRQYDAESL
+776 VSQCTTRQYDADTA
-790 DRKKF
+790 DRKMF
-795 SRAEFHIKSGSET
+795 ARSELHIKSSDQGLS
-808 VTDGDITFITEDP
+808 DGDISFITEDP
-821 DSTSSATSI
+821 DSTTSATSI
-830 SSLIGS
+830 STLLGS
-836 TLPANEDSSLR
+836 TLPASEDSSIRLGVR
-847 MRVNKRG
+847 KRG
-854 FGIQADFKPN
+854 FGIQTDFKP
-864 TGRPFLRAVK
+864 TAGRPFLRAVK
-874 VDAQITDRATTS
+874 IDARVADRSTTS

>member
-1 VSRYRSYG
+1 
-9 KLDDPFTS
+9 
-17 EGDTFFLRMN
+17 MN

-68 SGENA
+68 SGTNA
-73 IRLPYRITTAQRLGG
+73 IRLPYIILSAQRQSN
-88 VVTATLNATPSL
+88 VVTLILSTTPSL
-100 SFVPGDDITIADLGF
+100 SFIPGEDFHIDDLDASVD
-115 TTDSPNG
+115 G
-122 TFPLESVN
+122 TRTLASVN
-130 FTTNQITYISSSF
+130 FTTKTLTFANSGADTTFTIKGEN
-143 VKHNGVF
+143 VG
-150 YKCLQDNTSSSS
+150 NTS
-162 NEPGTTGGS
+162 
-171 SFWSTSTNA
+171 
-180 SNASAWS
+180 
-187 ASSVSYNGPGV
+187 VV
-198 DETLPVTVDTPASPS
+198 
-213 GNPSVASTGTSIST
+213 STGTSIGT
-227 TLKFQGGD
+227 TL
-235 PNDSDNYSFT
+235 NFT

-314 YIFRTN
+314 YIFRTR

-329 VQRVGVTSASQS
+329 VQRVDISSASQS
-341 GQTITVNATAHGRSV
+341 GQTITVNTSADHNRVVG
-356 NDYVTLTGLGAYTND
+356 DFITLTGLGAFTEN
-371 PNDCYQ
+371 PNACYQ
-377 VVTESTNSFT
+377 VVTKPSNTQFT
-387 VTMATSQTATFNVSG
+387 VKMATSQTATFNVSG

-408 SDFSKVAN
+408 LDFSKVAN
-416 GTYTAPLYLTDTTT
+416 GTYTAPVYLTDTTA
-430 VAQDGVVTMDINSH
+430 VAQDGVVTMDITSH

-461 DLFANQKVRV
+461 DLFADQKVRV
-471 TGAPTVNQFTFNLD
+471 TGAPTANQFTFNLE

-495 TLTVNKPLAVGKGYI
+495 TLTVNKPLAVGKGFI

-521 ERRLWMPYWYTSA
+521 ERRLWMPYWYTSDS
-534 TTPADREIRDEI
+534 TPADRGIRDEI

-595 MSGISGSLADVST
+595 MTGISGSLADVST

-628 QIMFLSDQGIYS
+628 QIMFLSDQGIYA
-640 VEFLDAYNLR
+640 VEFLDEYNLR

-661 PFIERINQDYVHLS
+661 PFIDRINQDYVHLS
-675 CGVYFDNKYWI
+675 CGVYFDNRYWL

-759 DVVSMTAGQ
+759 DVVSLTAGQ
-768 AIPATIPI
+768 AIPATIPV
-776 VSQVTTRQYDAESL
+776 VSQVTTRQYDADSL

-808 VTDGDITFITEDP
+808 VTDGDITFITEEP
-821 DSTSSATSI
+821 DSTSTATSV

-836 TLPANEDSSLR
+836 TLPADEDSSLR

>member
-1 VSRYRSYG
+1 MSRYRSYG

-68 SGENA
+68 SGTNA
-73 IRLPYRITTAQRLGG
+73 IRLPYIILSAQRQSN
-88 VVTATLNATPSL
+88 VVTLILSTTPSL
-100 SFVPGDDITIADLGF
+100 SFIPGEDFHIDDLDASVD
-115 TTDSPNG
+115 G
-122 TFPLESVN
+122 TRTLASVN
-130 FTTNQITYISSSF
+130 FTTKTLTFANTGTDAVFI
-143 VKHNGVF
+143 VKGENVG
-150 YKCLQDNTSSSS
+150 NTSVVASGTAI
-162 NEPGTTGGS
+162 GTTL
-171 SFWSTSTNA
+171 N
-180 SNASAWS
+180 
-187 ASSVSYNGPGV
+187 
-198 DETLPVTVDTPASPS
+198 
-213 GNPSVASTGTSIST
+213 
-227 TLKFQGGD
+227 
-235 PNDSDNYSFT
+235 FT

-314 YIFRTN
+314 YIFRTR
-320 QTTLEASPA
+320 QTTLEASPE
-329 VQRVGVTSASQS
+329 VQRVDITSATQS
-341 GQTITVNATAHGRSV
+341 GQTITVNATAHGRV
-356 NDYVTLTGLGAYTND
+356 ANDYVTLTGLGNWTNN

-377 VVTESTNSFT
+377 VATASTNQFT
-387 VTMATSQTATFNVSG
+387 VKMATSQTTTFNVSG
-402 AQVEYF
+402 AQVEF
-408 SDFSKVAN
+408 FLDFSRVAN

-461 DLFANQKVRV
+461 DLFTNQKVRV
-471 TGAPTVNQFTFNLD
+471 TGAPTANQFTFNLE
-485 VANVSLGDSK
+485 VANVSIGQAK

-521 ERRLWMPYWYTSA
+521 ERRLWMPYWYTSDA
-534 TTPADREIRDEI
+534 TPTDRGIRDEI

-661 PFIERINQDYVHLS
+661 PFIDRINQDYVHLS
-675 CGVYFDNKYWI
+675 CGVYFDNRYWL
-686 ALPLNSES
+686 ALPLDIVP
-694 GALASKLNTI
+694 GAGDATKLNTI

-749 VHKVDGFEGG
+749 IHKVDGADGG
-759 DVVSMTAGQ
+759 DVVSMAAGQ
-768 AIPATIPI
+768 AVPETIAV
-776 VSQVTTRQYDAESL
+776 VSQCTTRQYDADTA
-790 DRKKF
+790 DRKMF
-795 SRAEFHIKSGSET
+795 ARSELHIKSSDDGLS
-808 VTDGDITFITEDP
+808 DGDISFITEDP
-821 DSTSSATSI
+821 DSTSTATSI
-830 SSLIGS
+830 STLLGS
-836 TLPANEDSSLR
+836 TLPANEDSSIRLGVR
-847 MRVNKRG
+847 KRG
-854 FGIQADFKPN
+854 FGIQTDFKP
-864 TGRPFLRAVK
+864 TAGRPFLRAVK
-874 VDAQITDRATTS
+874 IDARVTDRSTTS

>member
-9 KLDDPFTS
+9 KLDDPFVT

-68 SGENA
+68 SGANS
-73 IRLPYRITTAQRLGG
+73 IRLPYIILSAQRQSN
-88 VVTATLNATPSL
+88 VVTVVLSTTPSL
-100 SFVPGDDITIADLGF
+100 SFIPGDSFHIDDL
-115 TTDSPNG
+115 DASVDG
-122 TFPLESVN
+122 TRTLASVN
-130 FTTNQITYISSSF
+130 FTTKTLTFANSGSDTTFTI
-143 VKHNGVF
+143 NGENVG
-150 YKCLQDNTSSSS
+150 NTSVV
-162 NEPGTTGGS
+162 
-171 SFWSTSTNA
+171 
-180 SNASAWS
+180 SA
-187 ASSVSYNGPGV
+187 
-198 DETLPVTVDTPASPS
+198 
-213 GNPSVASTGTSIST
+213 GTSIST
-227 TLKFQGGD
+227 TL
-235 PNDSDNYSFT
+235 NFT

-281 LRLKDS
+281 FRLKDS
-287 ALFKCRYEAGGE
+287 ALFKCRYVAGGE

-320 QTTLEASPA
+320 QTTLEASPE
-329 VQRVGVTSASQS
+329 VQRVDITSASQS
-341 GQTITVNATAHGRSV
+341 GQTITVNATAHGRFA
-356 NDYVTLTGLGAYTND
+356 NDYVTLTGLGNWTNN

-377 VVTESTNSFT
+377 IETASTNQFT
-387 VTMATSQTATFNVSG
+387 VKMATSQTTTFNVSG
-402 AQVEYF
+402 AKVEYF
-408 SDFSKVAN
+408 LDFSKVPN

-430 VAQDGVVTMDINSH
+430 VAQDGVVTMDINNH
-444 GLSAGDDLT
+444 GLSAGDNLT

-461 DLFANQKVRV
+461 DLFADQKVRV
-471 TGAPTVNQFTFNLD
+471 TGAPTANQFTFNLE
-485 VANVSLGDSK
+485 VANVSIGDSK

-510 HQPAAPWGIVH
+510 HQPAAPWGVVH
-521 ERRLWMPYWYTSA
+521 ERRLWMPYWYTSDV
-534 TTPADREIRDEI
+534 TPTDRGIRDEI

-595 MSGISGSLADVST
+595 MTGISGSLADVST

-614 IGCSARKSVVQVAN
+614 IGCSARKTVVQVAN
-628 QIMFLSDQGIYS
+628 QIFFLSDRGIFS
-640 VEFLDAYNLR
+640 IQFLDEYNLR

-661 PFIERINQDYVHLS
+661 PFIDRINQDYVHLS
-675 CGVYFDNKYWI
+675 CAVYFDNRLWM
-686 ALPLNSES
+686 AVPLDTVP
-694 GALASKLNTI
+694 GAGNATKLNTI
-704 IVYSFLNGGFESIDT
+704 LIYSLINGGFESIDT

-732 GKEGSQNALY
+732 AREGSQNALY

-749 VHKVDGFEGG
+749 IHKVDGAEGG
-759 DVVSMTAGQ
+759 DVVSLTAGQ
-768 AIPATIPI
+768 AIPETIDV
-776 VSQVTTRQYDAESL
+776 VSQCTTRQYDADIA
-790 DRKKF
+790 DRKMF
-795 SRAEFHIKSGSET
+795 ARSELHIKSSDEGLS
-808 VTDGDITFITEDP
+808 DGDISFITEDP
-821 DSTSSATSI
+821 DSTTSATSI
-830 SSLIGS
+830 STLLGS
-836 TLPANEDSSLR
+836 TLPASEDSSIRLGVR
-847 MRVNKRG
+847 KRG
-854 FGIQADFKPN
+854 FGIQTDFKP
-864 TGRPFLRAVK
+864 TAGRPFLRAVK
-874 VDAQITDRATTS
+874 IDARVTDRSTTS

>member
-73 IRLPYRITTAQRLGG
+73 IRLPYIILSAQRQSN
-88 VVTATLNATPSL
+88 VVTLILSTTPSL
-100 SFVPGDDITIADLGF
+100 SFIPGEDFHIDDLDASVD
-115 TTDSPNG
+115 G
-122 TFPLESVN
+122 TQTLASVN
-130 FTTNQITYISSSF
+130 FTTKTLTFANSGADTTF
-143 VKHNGVF
+143 TVKGESVG
-150 YKCLQDNTSSSS
+150 NTS
-162 NEPGTTGGS
+162 
-171 SFWSTSTNA
+171 
-180 SNASAWS
+180 
-187 ASSVSYNGPGV
+187 V
-198 DETLPVTVDTPASPS
+198 
-213 GNPSVASTGTSIST
+213 VASGTSIGT
-227 TLKFQGGD
+227 TL
-235 PNDSDNYSFT
+235 NFT

-314 YIFRTN
+314 YIFRTR
-320 QTTLEASPA
+320 QTTLEASPE
-329 VQRVGVTSASQS
+329 VQRVDISSASQS
-341 GQTITVNATAHGRSV
+341 GQTITVNATAHGRSA
-356 NDYVTLTGLGAYTND
+356 NDYVTLTGLGNWTNN

-377 VVTESTNSFT
+377 VATASTNQFT
-387 VTMATSQTATFNVSG
+387 VTMATSQNTTFNVSG
-402 AQVEYF
+402 AQVEF
-408 SDFSKVAN
+408 FLDFTKVAN

-461 DLFANQKVRV
+461 DLFTNQKTRVSNVPNANQF
-471 TGAPTVNQFTFNLD
+471 QFNLE
-485 VANVSLGDSK
+485 VANVSIGQSK

-521 ERRLWMPYWYTSA
+521 ERRLWMPYWYTSE
-534 TTPADREIRDEI
+534 TNPTDRGIRDEI
-546 VASDI
+546 VSSDI

-661 PFIERINQDYVHLS
+661 PFIDRINQDYVHLS
-675 CGVYFDNKYWI
+675 CGVYFDNRYWL
-686 ALPLNSES
+686 ALPLDIVPGS
-694 GALASKLNTI
+694 GDATKLNTI

-749 VHKVDGFEGG
+749 IHKVDGADGG
-759 DVVSMTAGQ
+759 DVVSMSAGQ
-768 AIPATIPI
+768 AVPETIDV
-776 VSQVTTRQYDAESL
+776 VSQCTTRQYDADTA
-790 DRKKF
+790 DRKMF
-795 SRAEFHIKSGSET
+795 SRSELHIKSSDQGLS
-808 VTDGDITFITEDP
+808 DGDISFITEDP

-830 SSLIGS
+830 STLLGS
-836 TLPANEDSSLR
+836 TLPANEDSSIRLGVR
-847 MRVNKRG
+847 KRG
-854 FGIQADFKPN
+854 FGIQTDFKP
-864 TGRPFLRAVK
+864 TVGRPFLRAVK
-874 VDAQITDRATTS
+874 IDARVTDRSTTS

>member
-68 SGENA
+68 SGTNA
-73 IRLPYRITTAQRLGG
+73 IRLPYIILSAQRQSN
-88 VVTATLNATPSL
+88 VVTLILSTTPSL
-100 SFVPGDDITIADLGF
+100 SFIPGEDFHIDDLDASVD
-115 TTDSPNG
+115 G
-122 TFPLESVN
+122 TRTLASVN
-130 FTTNQITYISSSF
+130 FTTKTLTFANSGADTTFTIKGEN
-143 VKHNGVF
+143 VG
-150 YKCLQDNTSSSS
+150 NTSVVSSGTAI
-162 NEPGTTGGS
+162 GTTL
-171 SFWSTSTNA
+171 N
-180 SNASAWS
+180 
-187 ASSVSYNGPGV
+187 
-198 DETLPVTVDTPASPS
+198 
-213 GNPSVASTGTSIST
+213 
-227 TLKFQGGD
+227 
-235 PNDSDNYSFT
+235 FT

-299 SVDGPVQMT
+299 SVDGPVQLT

-314 YIFRTN
+314 YIFRTR
-320 QTTLEASPA
+320 QTTLEASPE
-329 VQRVGVTSASQS
+329 VQRVDISSASQS
-341 GQTITVNATAHGRSV
+341 SQTITVNATAHGRTA
-356 NDYVTLTGLGAYTND
+356 NDYVTLTGLGNWTDN

-377 VVTESTNSFT
+377 IETASTNQFT
-387 VTMATSQTATFNVSG
+387 VKMATSQTTTFNVSG
-402 AQVEYF
+402 AQVEF
-408 SDFSKVAN
+408 FLDFTKVAN
-416 GTYTAPLYLTDTTT
+416 GTYTAPVYLTDTTT

-461 DLFANQKVRV
+461 DLFTNQKTRVSNVPNANQF
-471 TGAPTVNQFTFNLD
+471 QFNLE

-534 TTPADREIRDEI
+534 TTPADRGIRDEI

-628 QIMFLSDQGIYS
+628 QIMFLSDQGIYA
-640 VEFLDAYNLR
+640 VEFLDEYNLR

-661 PFIERINQDYVHLS
+661 PFIDRINQDYVHLS
-675 CGVYFDNKYWI
+675 CGVYFDNRYWL
-686 ALPLNSES
+686 ALPLDIAPGS
-694 GALASKLNTI
+694 GDATKLNTI

-749 VHKVDGFEGG
+749 IHKVDGADGG
-759 DVVSMTAGQ
+759 DVVSMSAGQ
-768 AIPATIPI
+768 AVPETIAV
-776 VSQVTTRQYDAESL
+776 VSQCTTRQYDADTA
-790 DRKKF
+790 DRKMF
-795 SRAEFHIKSGSET
+795 SRSELHIKSSDQGLS
-808 VTDGDITFITEDP
+808 DGDISFITEDP
-821 DSTSSATSI
+821 DSTTSATSI
-830 SSLIGS
+830 STLLGS
-836 TLPANEDSSLR
+836 TLPANEDSSIRLGVR
-847 MRVNKRG
+847 KRG
-854 FGIQADFKPN
+854 FGIQTDFKP
-864 TGRPFLRAVK
+864 TVGRPFLRAVK
-874 VDAQITDRATTS
+874 IDARVTDRSTTS

>member
-1 VSRYRSYG
+1 
-9 KLDDPFTS
+9 
-17 EGDTFFLRMN
+17 MN

-73 IRLPYRITTAQRLGG
+73 IRLPYIILSAQRQSN
-88 VVTATLNATPSL
+88 VVTLVLNASPSL
-100 SFVPGDDITIADLGF
+100 SFIPGDDFHVDDL
-115 TTDSPNG
+115 DASVDG
-122 TFPLESVN
+122 TQTLASVN
-130 FTTNQITYISSSF
+130 FTTKTLTFANSGSDTTF
-143 VKHNGVF
+143 TVKGESVG
-150 YKCLQDNTSSSS
+150 NTSVVASGTAI
-162 NEPGTTGGS
+162 GTTL
-171 SFWSTSTNA
+171 
-180 SNASAWS
+180 
-187 ASSVSYNGPGV
+187 
-198 DETLPVTVDTPASPS
+198 D
-213 GNPSVASTGTSIST
+213 
-227 TLKFQGGD
+227 
-235 PNDSDNYSFT
+235 FT

-314 YIFRTN
+314 YIFRTR

-329 VQRVGVTSASQS
+329 VQRVDITSASQS
-341 GQTITVNATAHGRSV
+341 GQTITVNTSTEHGRSV
-356 NDYVTLTGLGAYTND
+356 NDYITLTGLGAYTND

-408 SDFSKVAN
+408 LDFSKVAN

-461 DLFANQKVRV
+461 DLFADQKVRV
-471 TGAPTVNQFTFNLD
+471 TGAPTVNQFTFNLE
-485 VANVSLGDSK
+485 VANVSIGQSK
-495 TLTVNKPLAVGKGYI
+495 TLTVNRPLAVGKGYI

-521 ERRLWMPYWYTSA
+521 ERRLWMPYWYTSDS
-534 TTPADREIRDEI
+534 TPADREIRDEI

-595 MSGISGSLADVST
+595 MTGISGSLADVST

-661 PFIERINQDYVHLS
+661 PFIDRINQDYVHLS
-675 CGVYFDNKYWI
+675 CAVYFDNKYWL

-768 AIPATIPI
+768 ALAETIPI

-821 DSTSSATSI
+821 DSTSTATSI
-830 SSLIGS
+830 STLIGS

-864 TGRPFLRAVK
+864 TGRPFLRAVR
-874 VDAQITDRATTS
+874 VEAQITDRATTS